1 MLNLCSLYNFKIRF
15 YNFEMPIYDIRDIFE
30 TLARTFIVI
39 LQQINQPNNMKRSL
53 YILSGLIPILSACS
67 ASHVIEVTNPTPLD
81 RHEIVEISRADLLK
95 IRDDDSFS
103 LYDNNGKEIPYQIT
117 HDDKIVFPVSVKGN
131 GKTQVTVN
139 DDKPSPSDTVCCGAF
154 YPERKDDLAWENDHA
169 AYRAYGPALQASGE
183 QAYGY
188 DIWTKSIVR
197 PVVRQRYEDAFT
209 KDVNFHEDHGNG
221 MDVYSVGPTLGGG
234 TAALVDS
241 TGNIVYPEC
250 FSSHEILDNGP
261 LRFCVRLK
269 YDSGET
275 RLITLDAGE
284 YLNKTCVSYSHP
296 YCSTVAPG
304 IVIHSQNP
312 EGYELAPE
320 NSYMAYADL
329 TDNADNGN
337 GVIFVGVV
345 TPQVDSMLNVPL
357 DEPRGDAIGHI
368 LAKRAYKHGDRFTYY
383 WGSGW
388 SKGDMPDWQT
398 WKQYLADFSIRISY
412 PLNVSIK

>member
-1 MLNLCSLYNFKIRF
+1 
-15 YNFEMPIYDIRDIFE
+15 
-30 TLARTFIVI
+30 
-39 LQQINQPNNMKRSL
+39 MKRSL

-67 ASHVIEVTNPTPLD
+67 ASHVIEVTNTSPLD
-81 RHEIVEISRADLLK
+81 RHEIVEISRPDLQK
-95 IRDDDSFS
+95 VWDDDSFS
-103 LYDNNGKEIPYQIT
+103 LFDNDGKEISYQIT
-117 HDDKIVFPVSVKGN
+117 HDDKIVFPVTVKSN
-131 GKTQVTVN
+131 GRTQITVTGG
-139 DDKPSPSDTVCCGAF
+139 KPSPCDTVCCGAF
-154 YPERKDDLAWENDHA
+154 YPERKDDLAWENEHA

-183 QAYGY
+183 KAYGY
-188 DIWTKSIVR
+188 DIWTKSVAK
-197 PVVRQRYEDAFT
+197 PVVRQRYDNAFN
-209 KDVNFHEDHGNG
+209 KNMIFHEDHGNS

-241 TGNIVYPEC
+241 TGNIVYPAC

-296 YCSTVAPG
+296 DCCTIAPG

-345 TPQVDSMLNVPL
+345 TPDVDSMVYVPF
-357 DEPRGDAIGHI
+357 DEPRGDALGHI
-368 LAKRAYKHGDRFTYY
+368 LAKKTFKPGDRYTYY

-388 SKGDMPDWQT
+388 SKGDMPDWQA
-398 WKQYLADFSIRISY
+398 WKQYLADFNNRIHN
-412 PLNVSIK
+412 PLTVSVK